1 MQFLDYSDVTTASII
16 KQGFFI
22 TPLITLMMTNQQKF
36 IDIFQKVI
44 SENDEEIKN
53 LDAYAKDV
61 HDTLTECRANEDLEK
76 NELWNILKKATL
88 ESLKNRASADRL
100 ANQTLVVAGFF
111 LIIGY
116 LFLIYHYYNISAFML
131 ILTFLM
137 IINRTLLGIR
147 SIAKFYL
154 FYKVAQLLN
163 KKEEAQKSNKISSE
177 IPI

>member
-1 MQFLDYSDVTTASII
+1 
-16 KQGFFI
+16 
-22 TPLITLMMTNQQKF
+22 MMTNQQKF
-36 IDIFQKVI
+36 IDLFQKVI
-44 SENDEEIKN
+44 SEDEDEIN
-53 LDAYAKDV
+53 ELDAYAKDV
-61 HDTLTECRANEDLEK
+61 HDTLTQCRANEDLDR
-76 NELWNILKKATL
+76 NELWKVLKKATS

-111 LIIGY
+111 LIVGY
-116 LFLIYHYYNISAFML
+116 LFHIYHYYHISAFML

-163 KKEEAQKSNKISSE
+163 KREEAQKSSKISSE